1 MCVKQTLIMPGAT
14 DGWPVCMLIICPGL
28 RYKILHFLANSLG
41 FMKILLYFWLEAKQS
56 SRLGVWFLTL
66 DLALGSCVTFTSLL
80 SFPLLLHLKVM
91 SLPESISCYFLIRSR
106 HSNKKLP
113 VLPDA
118 NWLCGNKIVKNTQIL
133 YLLLH

>member
-66 DLALGSCVTFTSLL
+66 DLALGSYVTFTSLL

-91 SLPESISCYFLIRSR
+91 SLPESISCHFLIRSR
-106 HSNKKLP
+106 H
-113 VLPDA
+113 
-118 NWLCGNKIVKNTQIL
+118 
-133 YLLLH
+133 